1 MTSSKCVDFLQ
12 QLQME
17 LPDSKDDISELASL
31 YQRKLWHQLT
41 LKLEDCFTKPA
52 FNKGDLPWRIYTSFL
67 SDFAS
72 KINLLKLAQLAV
84 HVSKYLPDQ
93 SQKAQFLQSVIDN
106 IKEMKQPRSDEPVL
120 FLNMHLAQHKLE
132 CGQVQECKVLVEAGK
147 ETLEGLSD
155 VDPSVSASVYYISSL
170 YYKLKKDYA
179 EFYRS
184 SMMYL
189 AFISSEAL
197 AYELKLPLAVDIGLA
212 ALLGEGIYNF
222 AQLLS
227 HPIVKVLD
235 SSPYAWLHEMLAAF
249 NAGDLHAYDALCSKH
264 AAVLNQQPDLVAHER
279 QLREK
284 VTISCLITL
293 ISELPPESRRIPL
306 ATIAQRTKLSVDG
319 VEFLLMKALAL
330 HLIEGTIDQV
340 GGGQG
345 AGGRGQGEGRGPEP
359 PWVRGSR
366 CGRGDAVKFR
376 GVVWAVVMYC
386 EVHKARMHAQLLLL
400 LWMLCCTMHA
410 CWQAG
415 GGWVHGELWRGCV
428 CSQLLCPSASLPAEL
443 PSTLY
448 RPIKHP
454 PWRRCRQPTA
464 PCCIAALVHDCVS
477 ACLAIDAV
485 AVLRCSPMPAIAT

>member
-12 QLQME
+12 QLQTE
-17 LPDSKDDISELASL
+17 LPDSKDAISELASL

-41 LKLEDCFTKPA
+41 LKLEECFTKPA
-52 FNKGDLPWRIYTSFL
+52 FNRGDLPWRIYTSFL

-120 FLNMHLAQHKLE
+120 FLNMHLAQHHLE
-132 CGQVQECKVLVEAGK
+132 CGQVQECKVLVEGGK

-155 VDPSVSASVYYISSL
+155 VDPSVSASVYYIGSL

-306 ATIAQRTKLSVDG
+306 AVIAQRTKLSVDG

-340 GGGQG
+340 DEEVQVSWVQPRALTRQQV
-345 AGGRGQGEGRGPEP
+345 AGLKDRLDT
-359 PWVRGSR
+359 WISKVAAIS
-366 CGRGDAVKFR
+366 
-376 GVVWAVVMYC
+376 
-386 EVHKARMHAQLLLL
+386 
-400 LWMLCCTMHA
+400 
-410 CWQAG
+410 
-415 GGWVHGELWRGCV
+415 
-428 CSQLLCPSASLPAEL
+428 
-443 PSTLY
+443 STLHQDS
-448 RPIKHP
+448 IGV
-454 PWRRCRQPTA
+454 
-464 PCCIAALVHDCVS
+464 AAV
-477 ACLAIDAV
+477 
-485 AVLRCSPMPAIAT
+485 